1 MATAR
6 KVIMQGI
13 LASGASIIRRQ
24 LMFNQ
29 EIDDYI
35 CLKYNVE
42 LEELHSL
49 DSKQLHQIRSD
60 NLFEMMEKMK

>member
-1 MATAR
+1 
-6 KVIMQGI
+6 MQGI
-13 LASGASIIRRQ
+13 LAFGASTTRRL

-35 CLKYNVE
+35 CKKYNVE

-49 DSKQLHQIRSD
+49 DSNQLHQIRSD